1 METINNLTFELT
13 ENNIR
18 ILQSFNIHKI
28 EMYKFIKVFKN
39 KYPKH
44 NVSQISTFLL
54 ICEWST
60 HNLLYKL
67 NIYRNRTKDVDLNT
81 DNKWYIKLAYIL
93 LSIFY
98 W

>member
-1 METINNLTFELT
+1 MDTLVRIQQGALNLNIMETINNLTFELT

-54 ICEWST
+54 ICE
-60 HNLLYKL
+60 
-67 NIYRNRTKDVDLNT
+67 
-81 DNKWYIKLAYIL
+81 
-93 LSIFY
+93 
-98 W
+98 